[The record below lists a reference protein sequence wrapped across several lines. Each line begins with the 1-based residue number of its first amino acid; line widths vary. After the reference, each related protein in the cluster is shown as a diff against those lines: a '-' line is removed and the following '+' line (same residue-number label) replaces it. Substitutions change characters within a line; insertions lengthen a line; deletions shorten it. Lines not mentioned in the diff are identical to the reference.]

1 MKSMPVQHSGTNTM
15 ARNGKGQ
22 VIRNPVAGANRRV
35 NRPKVERDRTKYR
48 RKDKHKG
55 RDQE

>member
-1 MKSMPVQHSGTNTM
+1 MKSMQAQPHGSKCM
-15 ARNGKGQ
+15 ARDGKGKL
-22 VIRNPVAGANRRV
+22 RNPVAGANRRV

-55 RDQE
+55 RAEE

>member
-1 MKSMPVQHSGTNTM
+1 MASQQNGSKCM
-15 ARNGKGQ
+15 ARNGKGKI
-22 VIRNPVAGANRRV
+22 IRNPVAGANRRV

-55 RDQE
+55 EHE

>member
-1 MKSMPVQHSGTNTM
+1 MAAQDSGSRFM
-15 ARNGKGQ
+15 ARDGKGKI
-22 VIRNPVAGANRRV
+22 VRNPVAGANRRV
-35 NRPKVERDRTKYR
+35 NRSKVERDRTKYR

>member
-1 MKSMPVQHSGTNTM
+1 M
-15 ARNGKGQ
+15 ARKPNGQHKKKKK
-22 VIRNPVAGANRRV
+22 IRNPVADANRRV

-55 RDQE
+55 EQE

>member
-1 MKSMPVQHSGTNTM
+1 MPAQQSGSRCM
-15 ARNGKGQ
+15 ARNGKGKI
-22 VIRNPVAGANRRV
+22 IRNPVAGANRRV

-55 RDQE
+55 REQE

>member
-1 MKSMPVQHSGTNTM
+1 MKSMQAQQSGSKCM
-15 ARNGKGQ
+15 ARDGKGKI
-22 VIRNPVAGANRRV
+22 VRNPLAGPNRRV

-55 RDQE
+55 SDQE